1 MYPNSGLIEGKK
13 NLPPVLLLF
22 FFLSRTAVILVL
34 ALDHSRLLGLE
45 NKFFPHKITQSP
57 TDTTFNILG

>member
-1 MYPNSGLIEGKK
+1 MYPNSGLIEGRKT
-13 NLPPVLLLF
+13 LAAGFVV
-22 FFLSRTAVILVL
+22 FFLSHTAVILIL

-57 TDTTFNILG
+57 SDTTFNILG